1 MPGSGKAFG
10 AMTPQDCPGPAGQD
24 RAPSR
29 GLTGWVAD
37 MAWRSL
43 ASVPFLMVASG
54 VAFIMVVNA
63 LIGYGIWQN
72 RRGALAAAQHNLEQS
87 ARMLDEQVV
96 HTIEAADWLFA
107 DIDAMMVMGG
117 EIVNDPRTAASVFR
131 YLRLRREAFPPV
143 ADILVAGADGRV
155 RYSASGNRPV
165 DFDLR
170 DRPYFTVHR
179 DRADAGLYVGAPLAG
194 RAHTKAPVVPISRR
208 LTLGDGEFGGV
219 MVILLSPA
227 ALDSAF
233 AAARIKRGG
242 SALLALEAPGGGPG
256 TVLSNQY
263 AVEALVGASLSDW
276 PALSAALG
284 DGVADGG
291 RILESP
297 GGVDYLVSIRRTARY
312 PFILVTTQPQ
322 ADALADWR
330 RDTAA
335 WSFVGLA
342 MTSAIAVLTWF
353 VVRQHRRREQDQ
365 EKLAQASRRIRG
377 ILESMMDAVITI
389 DSHGRIETFN
399 RAAEVM
405 FGYREGE
412 AVGQSIDM
420 LIPDPFRQDHGR
432 WLEEYRPGRGSRIIG
447 NDREV
452 MAQRRDGAVFPMNLA
467 VSELVLNQGD
477 ADRRLFVGV
486 IRDITIRKQKEAEV
500 LAAKSQA
507 EMANRAK
514 SEFLANMSHE
524 LRTPLNAIIGFSE
537 ILDSEFFGK
546 LNERQKACAKD
557 IHDSGSHLLDIVNA
571 VLDMSKIEA
580 GRYELTEELFDP
592 SEALTQCLTMV
603 RERAADAKVELL
615 HALNIGQPSIWADR
629 RAFKQVILNLLSN
642 AVKFTPKGGRVTL
655 DAGVDEDGCLVVS
668 VTDTGIGIPT
678 DFMAHLFEPFRQAD
692 NSTSRRYE
700 GTGLGL
706 SISKNFMELHGGT
719 LTCAS
724 EVGVGTTMT
733 ARLPAS
739 RVMSGDPRAAL
750 AALGMG

>member
-1 MPGSGKAFG
+1 MTSEDHPG
-10 AMTPQDCPGPAGQD
+10 
-24 RAPSR
+24 RARPDAAPPR
-29 GLTGWVAD
+29 GLAGRVAD

-72 RRGALAAAQHNLEQS
+72 RRDALATARHNLEQS

-96 HTIEAADWLFA
+96 HTVESADWLFA
-107 DIDAMMVMGG
+107 DIDAMLAMGG
-117 EIVNDPRTAASVFR
+117 EIVSDSRTAANVFR
-131 YLRLRREAFPPV
+131 YLRLRRDAFPPV
-143 ADILVAGADGRV
+143 ADILVAGPDGRV
-155 RYSASGNRPV
+155 RYSASGNRPI

-170 DRPYFTVHR
+170 ERPYFSVHR
-179 DRADAGLYVGAPLAG
+179 DRVDAGLYVGAPLAG
-194 RAHTKAPVVPISRR
+194 RLFGKAPLVPISRR
-208 LTLGDGEFGGV
+208 LSQPDGGFGGV
-219 MVILLSPA
+219 MVILLNPA

-233 AAARIKRGG
+233 AAARTQRGT
-242 SALLALEAPGGGPG
+242 SALLALDSGDETGGV
-256 TVLSNQY
+256 VLANQH
-263 AVEALVGASLSDW
+263 AAEALVGTSFSDW
-276 PALSAALG
+276 PALAAAVG
-284 DGVADGG
+284 AAAEGTH
-291 RILESP
+291 ILESP
-297 GGVDYLVSIRRTARY
+297 GGADYLVSFRHTARY
-312 PFILVTTQPQ
+312 PFLIVTTQLQ

-335 WSFVGLA
+335 WSFVGAA

-389 DSHGRIETFN
+389 DSTGRIETFN
-399 RAAEVM
+399 RAAEAM
-405 FGYREGE
+405 FGYRESE
-412 AVGQSIDM
+412 AVGRSVDI
-420 LIPDPFRQDHGR
+420 LIPEPFCQDHGR
-432 WLEEYRPGRGSRIIG
+432 WLAEYRPGHGSRIIG

-452 MAQRRDGAVFPMNLA
+452 MAQRRDGTVFPMNLA
-467 VSELVLNQGD
+467 VSELVLNQTDGEKD
-477 ADRRLFVGV
+477 GTVRRLFVGV
-486 IRDITIRKQKEAEV
+486 IRDITVRKQKEAEV

-546 LNERQKACAKD
+546 LNERQKSCAKD
-557 IHDSGSHLLDIVNA
+557 IYDSGRHLLDIVNA

-592 SEALTQCLTMV
+592 AEALTQCLTMV
-603 RERAADAKVELL
+603 RERAADARIELVQE
-615 HALNIGQPSIWADR
+615 LNITHPSIWADR

-642 AVKFTPKGGRVTL
+642 AIKFTPKGGRVSL
-655 DAGVDEDGCLVVS
+655 DALVDEDGCLVVS
-668 VTDTGIGIPT
+668 VTDTGIGIPA

-692 NSTSRRYE
+692 NSASRRYE

-706 SISKNFMELHGGT
+706 SISKNFMELHGGS

-733 ARLPAS
+733 ARLPSS
-739 RVMSGDPRAAL
+739 RVMTGDPRAAL
-750 AALGMG
+750 AASGVG

>member
-1 MPGSGKAFG
+1 
-10 AMTPQDCPGPAGQD
+10 MTPQDCPGPAGQD
-24 RAPSR
+24 RVPPR
-29 GLTGWVAD
+29 GLTGWATD

-54 VAFIMVVNA
+54 IAFILVVNA

-72 RRGALAAAQHNLEQS
+72 RRDALDAAQHNLEQS

-96 HTIEAADWLFA
+96 HAIEAADWLFA

-143 ADILVAGADGRV
+143 ADILVAGPDGRV

-165 DFDLR
+165 DFDLH

-179 DRADAGLYVGAPLAG
+179 DRVDAGLYVGTPLAG
-194 RAHTKAPVVPISRR
+194 WSHAKSPVVPISRR
-208 LTLGDGEFGGV
+208 LTLADGGFGGV
-219 MVILLSPA
+219 MVILLSPS

-242 SALLALEAPGGGPG
+242 SALLALEAPGGDGQSM
-256 TVLSNQY
+256 VLTNQY
-263 AVEALVGASLSDW
+263 AVDALVGASLSDW
-276 PALSAALG
+276 PALNAALG
-284 DGVADGG
+284 RAQAGTRV
-291 RILESP
+291 LESV
-297 GGVDYLVSIRRTARY
+297 GGIDYLVSFRRTARY

-322 ADALADWR
+322 SDALADWR

-405 FGYREGE
+405 FGYREAE

-420 LIPDPFRQDHGR
+420 LIPEPFRLDHGR

-557 IHDSGSHLLDIVNA
+557 IYDSGRHLLDIVNA

-615 HALNIGQPSIWADR
+615 HALNIAHPSIWADR

-655 DAGVDEDGCLVVS
+655 DALVDEDGCLVVS
-668 VTDTGIGIPT
+668 VSDTGIGIPA

-719 LTCAS
+719 LACAS